1 VDAPAAL
8 QDRLLID
15 PDAKVQPMSVLNTM
29 LRDLERRGERPA
41 QPLTAPSPA
50 WTSPSI
56 GAATAVPQTRART
69 RTVRPA
75 LWLSAAAAAALAFW
89 LWPRPAPVPAR
100 LDQHA
105 AGHLVAAPVPAT
117 EPPAGATAPAALPAP
132 SAQPLPPAANVAQVA
147 PIAPAPQAEPSAQRP
162 QTAPPPAL
170 QLAAAQPSR
179 PPPAA
184 VRPHPAPAA
193 RDAEPAAPAV
203 AAAAPAAPS
212 VAQSAKQ
219 SELAHAT
226 DLIGRGRANEAA
238 QLLAEALARRPD
250 WNEARATLAALQ
262 AESGDRRLAMATLL
276 DGAAIDPRRF
286 APTAAQL
293 QAELDDPA
301 AALQTLEKVPP
312 DARDLAYHALAA
324 AVAQRAGRH
333 QLAVVEYG
341 AALRFAPTDAVAWV
355 GLGISLQ
362 ALGRDAEAL
371 AAYRGA
377 TREMLSAELRGF
389 VDSRIRALQVT
400 VAPPAP

>member
-1 VDAPAAL
+1 
-8 QDRLLID
+8 
-15 PDAKVQPMSVLNTM
+15 MSVLNTM

-50 WTSPSI
+50 WTSPSV

-89 LWPRPAPVPAR
+89 LWPRPAPVPAKP
-100 LDQHA
+100 DQHA
-105 AGHLVAAPVPAT
+105 AGHVVAAPVPAA
-117 EPPAGATAPAALPAP
+117 EPPAGVTAPAALPAAEPPAGVTAPAALPAP
-132 SAQPLPPAANVAQVA
+132 SAQPLPPVANVAKVA
-147 PIAPAPQAEPSAQRP
+147 PIAPEPQAAPSAQLP
-162 QTAPPPAL
+162 QTAPAPAL
-170 QLAAAQPSR
+170 QPAAAQPSR
-179 PPPAA
+179 PHPAA

-293 QAELDDPA
+293 QAELGDPA

-355 GLGISLQ
+355 GIGISLQ